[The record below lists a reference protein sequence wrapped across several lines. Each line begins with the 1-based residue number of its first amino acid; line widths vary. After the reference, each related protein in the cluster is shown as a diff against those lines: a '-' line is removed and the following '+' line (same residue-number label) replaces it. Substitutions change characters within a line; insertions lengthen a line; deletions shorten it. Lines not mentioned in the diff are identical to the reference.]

1 MSVEVFLP
9 NASTLKKINS
19 VGEWNVHTAR
29 VRRPEFSFWLGWLTS
44 PVPWA
49 VHISSLIC
57 KMGALDMVWL
67 SNSFFFFL
75 MIFWGQLWNLPK
87 GYEKTQTINSANPN
101 KSFQEKTEAAAPDS
115 QDTSGARPCIS
126 VSRNGV
132 PLGRKEGLHS
142 CSLGTRGC
150 PLGELKESNRGLEAD
165 VCLSPVSPTVGF
177 S

>member
-1 MSVEVFLP
+1 MFTQQESGGLSLASGSAGWPVLYRGQFTSVLSSVKWGHWTWSDFP
-9 NASTLKKINS
+9 TL
-19 VGEWNVHTAR
+19 
-29 VRRPEFSFWLGWLTS
+29 
-44 PVPWA
+44 
-49 VHISSLIC
+49 
-57 KMGALDMVWL
+57 
-67 SNSFFFFL
+67 FFFL

-132 PLGRKEGLHS
+132 PLGRKEGLHP
-142 CSLGTRGC
+142 CSVGTRGC